1 MVCLTG
7 FMGSGKSTVG
17 RLLAARLAWHFI
29 DLDAEIEQHTG
40 LQISQIF
47 EQKGEL
53 VFRDIEHKCLA
64 RALGWASE
72 QDARVVLALGGGT
85 FAQQRNAALIH
96 DFGSPQRS
104 GVALIW
110 LDCPMESLL
119 QRCVLMGDR
128 QLFRDEASFRKLYEE
143 RLSSYQQAGYRV
155 ESTGT
160 PTRVVEQI
168 LALDIFERS
177 VRAAAHTEAPEP
189 PSL

>member
-1 MVCLTG
+1 MVGLTG

-17 RLLAARLAWHFI
+17 RLLAAQLAWHFI

-64 RALGWASE
+64 RVLGWASE

-85 FAQQRNAALIH
+85 FSQPWNAALIH
-96 DFGSPQRS
+96 NFGSPQRS
-104 GVALIW
+104 GVAMIW
-110 LDCPMESLL
+110 LDCPMEGLL

-128 QLFRDEASFRKLYEE
+128 PLFRDEASFRKLYQE
-143 RLSSYQQAGYRV
+143 RLPYYQQADYRI
-155 ESTGT
+155 ESSGE
-160 PTRVVEQI
+160 PIRVVEQI
-168 LALDIFERS
+168 LALGIFDRS
-177 VRAAAHTEAPEP
+177 ARVAADGATPEP
-189 PSL
+189 PLL